1 MNSRIAPGGLHEAE
15 PSLRD
20 RVSGSPLDWY
30 GSCFQMGWK
39 NSGSNGS
46 NHGIIGGPWGT
57 YSQRNMSEV
66 MQSLMSSA

>member
-30 GSCFQMGWK
+30 GSWKPKWAGKSPVQTVQTMGFW
-39 NSGSNGS
+39 GY
-46 NHGIIGGPWGT
+46 HGVPILNEICLR
-57 YSQRNMSEV
+57 SCKV
-66 MQSLMSSA
+66 